1 MPPISGKT
9 RRIGAS
15 SGAHR
20 RSITSEMIERV
31 GIQDITALAG
41 CGKIRTVR
49 SAISQLIEE
58 GRIVRNRRYAPTYS
72 IAKEMAA

>member
-1 MPPISGKT
+1 MGLVSRAAMDAVEAVIACAEYPI
-9 RRIGAS
+9 
-15 SGAHR
+15 
-20 RSITSEMIERV
+20 

>member
-1 MPPISGKT
+1 MNAVEVAIARAESPI
-9 RRIGAS
+9 
-15 SGAHR
+15 
-20 RSITSEMIERV
+20 
-31 GIQDITALAG
+31 GIQDITARAG

-58 GRIVRNRRYAPTYS
+58 GRVIRGGARYLPTYT